1 MPWIFISKKNKYKEL
16 HMNMKRDTGVTAK
29 FHQGHPQLGPL
40 LATVKITTS
49 LPKINKHLKRHHQE
63 KNENNGVRCR
73 MLREMELLQIQRWI
87 VGKEGIEIST
97 SAPELLSPSKEESKT
112 GKVRN

>member
-1 MPWIFISKKNKYKEL
+1 
-16 HMNMKRDTGVTAK
+16 MKRDTGVTAK

-63 KNENNGVRCR
+63 KMRITV
-73 MLREMELLQIQRWI
+73 
-87 VGKEGIEIST
+87 
-97 SAPELLSPSKEESKT
+97 
-112 GKVRN
+112 